1 MPGEFVARIQA
12 AYPLIYWR
20 NNYMNFAIKRLA
32 HAAPVIGVGLLLS
45 ISTARAQKTYTVET
59 GRTTVTLADS
69 FISALKSLDV
79 TPGTISPTELKDGR
93 VNFPITG
100 GAIDLETGRGQL
112 LHSGG
117 LTLTAGK
124 TEVKL
129 QSFIIDST
137 GSEPVITGLVV
148 EDGTLVGRVSLFKI
162 HYPGGITL
170 PLKPNHGVLKR
181 DDLGLSLTATA
192 ASALNAAFHVTALS
206 AGVDIGTADVDS
218 ILAW

>member
-1 MPGEFVARIQA
+1 
-12 AYPLIYWR
+12 
-20 NNYMNFAIKRLA
+20 MNLAIKRLA
-32 HAAPVIGVGLLLS
+32 HAADVVGVGILLS
-45 ISTARAQKTYTVET
+45 ISTAQAQKTYTVEA
-59 GRTTVTLADS
+59 GRTTVTLADR
-69 FISALKSLDV
+69 FVSALKSLDV

-100 GAIDLETGRGQL
+100 GAIDLDSGRGQL

-137 GSEPVITGLVV
+137 GGEPVITGLVV
-148 EDGTLVGRVSLFKI
+148 EDGKLVGRVPLFKI
-162 HYPGGITL
+162 YYPDGLSL
-170 PLKPNHGVLKR
+170 PLKPDHGVLKG
-181 DDLGLSLTATA
+181 DNLGLSLTSTA

-206 AGVDIGTADVDS
+206 AGFDVGTADVEA

>member
-1 MPGEFVARIQA
+1 MHSA
-12 AYPLIYWR
+12 
-20 NNYMNFAIKRLA
+20 MNRLA
-32 HAAPVIGVGLLLS
+32 HAAPIMAVGLLLS
-45 ISTARAQKTYTVET
+45 ISTAQAQKTYTVET

-69 FISALKSLDV
+69 FVSALKTLDV

-100 GAIDLETGRGQL
+100 GAIDLDSGRGQL

-117 LTLTAGK
+117 LTLKAGK

-148 EDGTLVGRVSLFKI
+148 EDGKLVGRIPLFKI
-162 HYPGGITL
+162 YYPDGLSL
-170 PLKPNHGVLKR
+170 PLKPDHGVLKG
-181 DDLGLSLTATA
+181 DNLGLSLTSTA

-206 AGVDIGTADVDS
+206 AGFDVGIADVEA

>member
-1 MPGEFVARIQA
+1 
-12 AYPLIYWR
+12 
-20 NNYMNFAIKRLA
+20 MNLAIKRLA
-32 HAAPVIGVGLLLS
+32 HAADVVGVGILLS
-45 ISTARAQKTYTVET
+45 ISTAQAQKTYSVES

-69 FISALKSLDV
+69 FVSALKSLDV
-79 TPGTISPTELKDGR
+79 TPGTVSPTEMKDGR

-100 GAIDLETGRGQL
+100 GAIDLDSGRGQL

-137 GSEPVITGLVV
+137 GGEPVITGLVV
-148 EDGTLVGRVSLFKI
+148 EDGKLVGRVPLFKI
-162 HYPGGITL
+162 YYPDGLSL
-170 PLKPNHGVLKR
+170 PLKPDHGVLKG
-181 DDLGLSLTATA
+181 DNLGLSLTSTA

-206 AGVDIGTADVDS
+206 AGFDVGTADVEA

>member
-1 MPGEFVARIQA
+1 MA
-12 AYPLIYWR
+12 
-20 NNYMNFAIKRLA
+20 
-32 HAAPVIGVGLLLS
+32 VGLLLS
-45 ISTARAQKTYTVET
+45 ISTAQAQKTYTVEA
-59 GRTTVTLADS
+59 GRTTVTLADR
-69 FISALKSLDV
+69 FLSALKSLDV

-100 GAIDLETGRGQL
+100 GAIDLDSGRGQL

-137 GSEPVITGLVV
+137 GGEPVITGLVV
-148 EDGTLVGRVSLFKI
+148 EDGKLVGRVPLFKI
-162 HYPGGITL
+162 YYPDGLSL
-170 PLKPNHGVLKR
+170 PLKPDHGVLKG
-181 DDLGLSLTATA
+181 DNLGLSLTSTA

-206 AGVDIGTADVDS
+206 AGFDVGTADVEA

>member
-1 MPGEFVARIQA
+1 MHSAT
-12 AYPLIYWR
+12 
-20 NNYMNFAIKRLA
+20 NRLA
-32 HAAPVIGVGLLLS
+32 HAAPIMAVGLLLS
-45 ISTARAQKTYTVET
+45 ISTAQAQKTYTVEA
-59 GRTTVTLADS
+59 GRTTVTLADR
-69 FISALKSLDV
+69 FLSALKSLDV

-100 GAIDLETGRGQL
+100 GAIDLDSGRGQL

-137 GSEPVITGLVV
+137 GGEPVITGLVV
-148 EDGTLVGRVSLFKI
+148 EDGKLVGRVPLFKI
-162 HYPGGITL
+162 YYPDGLSL
-170 PLKPNHGVLKR
+170 PLKPDHGVLKG
-181 DDLGLSLTATA
+181 DNLGLSLTSTA

-206 AGVDIGTADVDS
+206 AGFDVGTADVEA

>member
-1 MPGEFVARIQA
+1 
-12 AYPLIYWR
+12 
-20 NNYMNFAIKRLA
+20 MNFAIKRLA
-32 HAAPVIGVGLLLS
+32 HAAPVISVGILLS
-45 ISTARAQKTYTVET
+45 ISTAQAQKTYTVES

-69 FISALKSLDV
+69 FVSALKSLDV
-79 TPGTISPTELKDGR
+79 TPGTVSPTELKDGR

-100 GAIDLETGRGQL
+100 GAIDLDTGRGQL

-148 EDGTLVGRVSLFKI
+148 EDGKLVGRVSLFRI
-162 HYPGGITL
+162 HYPSGISL
-170 PLKPNHGVLKR
+170 PLKPDHGVLKG
-181 DDLGLSLTATA
+181 DDLGLSLTSTA
-192 ASALNAAFHVTALS
+192 AGALNSAFHVTAFS
-206 AGVDIGTADVDS
+206 AGFDVGSADVVA